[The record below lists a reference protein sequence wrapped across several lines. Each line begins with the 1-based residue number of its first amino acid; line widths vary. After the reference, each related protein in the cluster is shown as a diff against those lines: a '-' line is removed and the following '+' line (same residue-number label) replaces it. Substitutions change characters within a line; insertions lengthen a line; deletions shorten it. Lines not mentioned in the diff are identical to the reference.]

1 MGCQYFCLRR
11 PVYFLSR
18 PMVVF
23 FRVIR
28 ITLMDH
34 CWLYIC
40 FYRATLN
47 TGRSSRE
54 KGVCLSVRLSDRLSN
69 VWLVTKKEEKSV
81 QILYHTKDH
90 YLVFWEKN
98 GWWGVTTSTWNF
110 GSNWP
115 RWSEVAHFQSIFAR
129 SASAVTPSEK
139 SSINTNTKSTTRF
152 PMSLRHLKKVYY
164 KVSLCENCQRQSC
177 KAFIGLTIRAKM
189 IGGGDPFYLKFW
201 VKLTALERNRPFSV
215 DIRS

>member
-1 MGCQYFCLRR
+1 MKPSVQVCKKLLLCYFRAKVMGCQYFCLRR

-81 QILYHTKDH
+81 QILYHRKDH

-98 GWWGVTTSTWNF
+98 GWWG
-110 GSNWP
+110 GWP
-115 RWSEVAHFQSIFAR
+115 LLPEISAQTDRVGAKSPIFSRYSLVAPQ
-129 SASAVTPSEK
+129 P
-139 SSINTNTKSTTRF
+139 
-152 PMSLRHLKKVYY
+152 
-164 KVSLCENCQRQSC
+164 
-177 KAFIGLTIRAKM
+177 
-189 IGGGDPFYLKFW
+189 
-201 VKLTALERNRPFSV
+201 
-215 DIRS
+215 